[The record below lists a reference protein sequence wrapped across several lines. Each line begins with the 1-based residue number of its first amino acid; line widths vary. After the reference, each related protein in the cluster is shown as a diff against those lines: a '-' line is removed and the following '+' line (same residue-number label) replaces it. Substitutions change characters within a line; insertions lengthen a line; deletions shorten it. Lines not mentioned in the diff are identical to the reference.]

1 MSEEIDALWALREL
15 DEKMLACR
23 AETARFPDERGTMAH
38 RVSNERAHVEESKS
52 RLAAA
57 QMGRRQLEKDID
69 VLAEQERKFQS
80 QLPAVKKNEEYTALL
95 HEISATRQKRSDLE
109 TRVLL
114 QLEEEEQVQ
123 AERPIREA
131 ALHAAEREAAERG
144 AKLDTAES
152 EIHAK
157 LAALEAERAQRLT
170 LLTPMTRSRYER
182 VRASREGR
190 AVVAILK
197 GACGG
202 CYRTQPPQM
211 LQEAKRRDRF
221 VICDGCGLLLIWPPE
236 GA

>member
-1 MSEEIDALWALREL
+1 MSEEIDALWTLREL
-15 DEKMLACR
+15 DEEMLAR
-23 AETARFPDERGTMAH
+23 RSEAARFPQERGALEH
-38 RVSNERAHVEESKS
+38 RVANERAQLEEIKS
-52 RLAAA
+52 RVAAA
-57 QMGRRQLEKDID
+57 QMIRRQLEKDID

-95 HEISATRQKRSDLE
+95 HEIATTRQKRSDLE

-123 AERPIREA
+123 AERPVRET
-131 ALHAAEREAAERG
+131 ALQAAEHEAAERR
-144 AKLDTAES
+144 ATLEAAES
-152 EIHAK
+152 EIRAK
-157 LAALEAERAQRLT
+157 LDALNAQRAQRLT
-170 LLTPMTRSRYER
+170 LLTPVTRSRYER

>member
-1 MSEEIDALWALREL
+1 MSEEIDVLWELRQL
-15 DEKMLACR
+15 DEEMLTLR
-23 AETARFPDERGTMAH
+23 SEQGRFPEERRTLDQ
-38 RVSNERAHVEESKS
+38 RVAGEKGRLEELKS

-57 QMGRRQLEKDID
+57 QMSRRQVEKDIE

-95 HEISATRQKRSDLE
+95 HEIAATRQKRSDLE

-114 QLEEEEQVQ
+114 QMEEEEQVQ
-123 AERPIREA
+123 GERPVREA
-131 ALHAAEREAAERG
+131 ALHAAEREAAERRAAVDAAESAIR
-144 AKLDTAES
+144 AKLD
-152 EIHAK
+152 
-157 LAALEAERAQRLT
+157 ALEAERAPRIERLGT
-170 LLTPMTRSRYER
+170 VTRSRYER

-202 CYRTQPPQM
+202 CFRTQPPQM